1 MIVIEMP
8 WPKVDKKSPNTKAHT
23 YREVVRQACEDRGVE
38 SVKGRVSVFISYRP
52 SEGSRASLGDN
63 ARAVLDGLVSGH
75 AIEQLSQ
82 VQDLRIVRDE
92 SMPPSWI
99 KIQIQELRK

>member
-23 YREVVRQACEDRGVE
+23 YRELLRQACIDQGV
-38 SVKGRVSVFISYRP
+38 STMKGRASVFISYRP

-63 ARAVLDGLVSGH
+63 ARSVLDGLVAGH
-75 AIEQLSQ
+75 ALEHLSQ
-82 VQDLRIVRDE
+82 VLDLRIVRDE
-92 SMPPSWI
+92 SMLPSMI
-99 KIQIQELRK
+99 KIQIQELRT